1 MQWSLGCDNH
11 RAIAS
16 IFETLSAK
24 KREAAG
30 GRRSEQRDE
39 DAPSEWVVTVS
50 FLQIYQET
58 IQDLL
63 SPWTLEVRQQ
73 LTGQEEEGRGKG
85 KGKLLVQ

>member
-1 MQWSLGCDNH
+1 M
-11 RAIAS
+11 
-16 IFETLSAK
+16 SAK

-73 LTGQEEEGRGKG
+73 LTGQEEG
-85 KGKLLVQ
+85 KGKLLVQLQQHERLVI